1 MLIIVPPGLGKIFH
15 SILPKPRHARQ
26 TVRHLL
32 RDYVVQPFYGAR
44 RALSFAVSPQYTL
57 SQENPMSAE
66 APRRAPSAASR
77 PQNKMMPLGDLVRL
91 YRSHA
96 GSFGEPV
103 ALSAFGLTAAETE
116 RLFSAYDED
125 YHISRFFHFSEAGGQ
140 KFSINGFPATHVS
153 LDAEIE
159 TIL

>member
-1 MLIIVPPGLGKIFH
+1 
-15 SILPKPRHARQ
+15 
-26 TVRHLL
+26 
-32 RDYVVQPFYGAR
+32 
-44 RALSFAVSPQYTL
+44 
-57 SQENPMSAE
+57 MSAE
-66 APRRAPSAASR
+66 GTGRSSSTASQS
-77 PQNKMMPLGDLVRL
+77 PNAMMPLGDLVRL

-96 GSFGEPV
+96 GNFGEPV

-125 YHISRFFHFSEAGGQ
+125 YHISRFFHFSESGGQ
-140 KFSINGFPATHVS
+140 KFAINGFPATHVS